1 MIRHYT
7 LISFIPYSDF
17 VMQGNVTC
25 ENTSESCR
33 VGGGGGVGGKR
44 ERELIMWCTL
54 TLSTLPSKK
63 LIFLL

>member
-33 VGGGGGVGGKR
+33 VGRRGGGGR

>member
-44 ERELIMWCTL
+44 EREN
-54 TLSTLPSKK
+54 
-63 LIFLL
+63 